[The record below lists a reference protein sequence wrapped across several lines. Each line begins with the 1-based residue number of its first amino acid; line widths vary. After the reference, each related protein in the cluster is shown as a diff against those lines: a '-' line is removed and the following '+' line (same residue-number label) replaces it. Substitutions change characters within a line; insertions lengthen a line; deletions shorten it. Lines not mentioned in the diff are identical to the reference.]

1 MQIGKIYKLDSELL
15 RLTKIHENG
24 IHVFQVVDQFGADV
38 IKKQNGI
45 IIDYGKRIVKSRLC
59 DVVPVEIAEYK
70 QLNLF

>member
-1 MQIGKIYKLDSELL
+1 MEIGKIYKLDSELL
-15 RLTKIHENG
+15 RLTKIYDNG

-45 IIDYGKRIVKSRLC
+45 IIDYGQRIVKSRLC
-59 DVVPVEIAEYK
+59 DIVPVEVAKYK